1 MFYHFNKF
9 KYKVK
14 LTVLKKTNTF
24 QLKALLWYSLIFID
38 FRSSSSCLAT
48 WYKAKDQCLA
58 CLIRLTLAENIKRS
72 AIQLVC
78 AVLDTKKTDV
88 WRGRLFQKIRVNYE
102 LTSYINESL
111 ELDTRCWYDAR
122 IPEGL
127 SIPFVM
133 LFFLANS
140 YHFFHESILC
150 FCFAR
155 IMYGCDCSR
164 VIHKA

>member
-24 QLKALLWYSLIFID
+24 QLKASLWYSLIFID

-78 AVLDTKKTDV
+78 AVLDTKKTDA
-88 WRGRLFQKIRVNYE
+88 WRGSIYFTVIPWSGFGFIPYCKTWAAAPKIYKYKWIPKQSFQ
-102 LTSYINESL
+102 L
-111 ELDTRCWYDAR
+111 ECV
-122 IPEGL
+122 GL
-127 SIPFVM
+127 
-133 LFFLANS
+133 LENS
-140 YHFFHESILC
+140 
-150 FCFAR
+150 
-155 IMYGCDCSR
+155 
-164 VIHKA
+164 